1 MQKALERQLDAY
13 DIDIDT
19 EEGWVR
25 FSLYGSGEINFHQI
39 ADVLD
44 SAGYELT
51 AIAMKASGK
60 IVRDAQAAWLVLTPT
75 GQRIPLDGNPTAAA
89 AGEVQ
94 GVVVGLEGTDARL
107 RLGDTAS
114 TPQ

>member
-1 MQKALERQLDAY
+1 MDAY

-19 EEGWVR
+19 EAGWVR
-25 FSLYGSGEINFHQI
+25 FSLYGSGEIDFHRI
-39 ADVLD
+39 ANALD

-51 AIAMKASGK
+51 AIVMKARGK
-60 IVRDAQAAWLVLTPT
+60 VVRDAQESAWLVLTLT
-75 GQRIPLDGNPTAAA
+75 EQRIPLDGNPDAAP

-94 GVVVGLEGTDARL
+94 GVVVGLEDTDARL